1 VTVLSL
7 GTAGAG
13 RDSATENLWCA
24 KGTLPA
30 PTVPTLDLG
39 QTDKA
44 VRAGLPVAG
53 HPSLLMP
60 PRGQWRTIR
69 GDDPRVMVLTVASN
83 PVQCRVFFLAG
94 QGGRRCVLDA
104 WARSERVSS

>member
-1 VTVLSL
+1 MTVLSL

-44 VRAGLPVAG
+44 VRAPLPVAG

-69 GDDPRVMVLTVASN
+69 GDDPRVMVLTFASN
-83 PVQCRVFFLAG
+83 PVQGFLSRGSGVAG
-94 QGGRRCVLDA
+94 ECVLDG